1 MSGTAFDT
9 LRAAR
14 RLKAAGIKAEHADAI
29 VDAMGQSANQL
40 VTVEHFDAGLSMM
53 QSRIDA
59 VQTEL
64 NSRIDTV
71 QTELTSRIDTV
82 QTELTSRIDA
92 VQVELI
98 SRVDTARTDTRAE
111 IARSQLISVGIII
124 GANALMA
131 TILGILLTGDAS
143 L

>member
-64 NSRIDTV
+64 TARIDTV
-71 QTELTSRIDTV
+71 QTELTARI
-82 QTELTSRIDA
+82 
-92 VQVELI
+92 
-98 SRVDTARTDTRAE
+98 DTARTETRAE

-131 TILGILLTGDAS
+131 TILGFLLTGDAS